1 MDQGDLKLRIYQL
14 RISLRK
20 RSDKRIELAPDLD
33 PDLVL
38 DLDPVQEAEVEADLT
53 PLKREIKLNK
63 TKKIEIETK
72 FKFKRIHQ
80 IDLVE
85 V

>member
-1 MDQGDLKLRIYQL
+1 MDQEDLKLRIYQL
-14 RISLRK
+14 RISLKK

-33 PDLVL
+33 LVL
-38 DLDPVQEAEVEADLT
+38 DLDPVQEVEVEADLT

-63 TKKIEIETK
+63 TKKSEIETK